1 VFEVDPTI
9 ILGGPGTGK
18 TTKLISIVE
27 QEISPK
33 GAWAPVP
40 PERIAYVSF
49 TRQAA
54 YGARKRIDLTEKQTP
69 WFRTLHSMAF
79 RRLGMSRTEVMDNTH
94 YEKVSSMLGMS
105 FTGFIDLDAPAHGPE
120 GNKCLGL
127 IEYSRNTL
135 QDLKKVWNNNNGTI
149 EWHKLKRFNDTL
161 SQYKKDM
168 QLIDYSDML
177 ERFVNSE
184 AVLDVDVAII
194 DEAQDLTPLQ
204 WKVCEVAFKK
214 CVRVYI
220 GGDDDQAIYKW
231 SGADVDTFINLKG
244 NVEVLTKSYRQPK
257 EVFKQSGLILNR
269 IKKRRTKDFEPSD
282 RQGKVYWH
290 NRVEGIDLSKGTWL
304 LLGRNYYLLRHY
316 EMLVR
321 EQGYLYSTKGK
332 LSFDKTLIRAI
343 QSYERLRKGQSVVG
357 SEMNLVLKKLKI
369 QMKVDSG
376 KNYNANMLGIDIT
389 KIWHDA
395 FKGVNLKDREYLVA
409 CLRRGEDPR
418 AEPRIRI
425 DTIHASKGAEADNVI
440 VMSDISKQSYVGSQI
455 APDDEHRVFYVALTR
470 AINNLHLVQPQTSM
484 FYRL

>member
-18 TTKLISIVE
+18 TTRLIAIVE
-27 QEISPK
+27 QEIK
-33 GAWAPVP
+33 DGAI

-94 YEKVSSMLGMS
+94 YQKVCEMLGMTY
-105 FTGFIDLDAPAHGPE
+105 TGFVDLESPAHGPE
-120 GNKCLGL
+120 GNKCLG
-127 IEYSRNTL
+127 IVEYSRNTL
-135 QDLKKVWNNNNGTI
+135 QDLKEAWSKHGSSIDWF
-149 EWHKLKRFNDTL
+149 KLKRFYDTL
-161 SQYKKDM
+161 LTYKKDM

-177 ERFVNSE
+177 ERFVSSE
-184 AVLDVDVAII
+184 ATLDIDVAII

-204 WKVCEVAFKK
+204 WKVASIAFKTAK
-214 CVRVYI
+214 RVYV

-244 NVEVLTKSYRQPK
+244 KVEVLEKSYRQPK
-257 EVFKQSGLILNR
+257 EVFKQSSLILNR
-269 IKKRRTKDFEPSD
+269 IKVRRNKIYQPSD
-282 RQGKVYWH
+282 REGQVFWH
-290 NRVEGIDLSKGTWL
+290 NRVEGIDLSKGSWL
-304 LLGRNYYLLRHY
+304 LIARNYYLLRHY

-332 LSFDKTLIRAI
+332 LSFEKTLIRAI
-343 QSYERLRKGQSVVG
+343 QAYEKLRKNKSIAG
-357 SEMNLVLKKLKI
+357 SDINLVFKKLKI
-369 QMKVDSG
+369 KKKVDASRT
-376 KNYNANMLGIDIT
+376 YNSKMLGLDT
-389 KIWHDA
+389 SRIWHDA

-418 AEPRIRI
+418 IEPRIRI

-440 VMSDISKQSYVGSQI
+440 VMSDVSRQSYMGMQLT
-455 APDDEHRVFYVALTR
+455 PDDEHRVFYVALTR
-470 AINNLHLVQPQTSM
+470 AIKNLHLVQPQTSM
-484 FYRL
+484 SYRL

>member
-1 VFEVDPTI
+1 MFEVDPTI

-27 QEISPK
+27 QEISS
-33 GAWAPVP
+33 GVE
-40 PERIAYVSF
+40 PEHIAYVSF

-79 RRLGMSRTEVMDNTH
+79 RRLGMSRTEVLDNTH
-94 YEKVSSMLGMS
+94 YEKVCEMLGMKFS
-105 FTGFIDLDAPAHGPE
+105 GFIDLEAPAYGPE
-120 GNKCLGL
+120 GNKCLAI

-135 QDLKKVWNNNNGTI
+135 QDLKKAWSTHGGSI
-149 EWHKLKRFNDTL
+149 DWFKLKRFHDTL
-161 SQYKKDM
+161 IKYKSDM

-177 ERFVNSE
+177 EKFVN
-184 AVLDVDVAII
+184 ANATIDVEVAII

-204 WKVCEVAFKK
+204 WKVASVAFANCK
-214 CVRVYI
+214 RLYI

-231 SGADVDTFINLKG
+231 SGADVETFINLKG
-244 NVEVLTKSYRQPK
+244 NVEVLKKSHRQPAA
-257 EVFKQSGLILNR
+257 VFKQSSKILQR
-269 IKKRRTKDFEPSD
+269 IKNRREKVFSPAD
-282 RQGKVYWH
+282 RLGSVYFH
-290 NRVEGIDLSKGTWL
+290 NRVEGIDLSQGTWL

-332 LSFDKTLIRAI
+332 LSYDKNLVRAI
-343 QSYERLRKGQSVVG
+343 QGYERLRKGS
-357 SEMNLVLKKLKI
+357 SEIGVEVNIILKKLGIKK
-369 QMKVDSG
+369 KVDAS
-376 KNYNANMLGIDIT
+376 KNFTAKELDIDTT

-395 FKGVNLKDREYLVA
+395 FKGVNLKDREYLVS

-418 AEPRIRI
+418 KEPRIRI

-440 VMSDISKQSYVGSQI
+440 VMSDVSRQSYVGLQKS
-455 APDDEHRVFYVALTR
+455 PDDEHRVFYVAVTR
-470 AINNLHLVQPQTSM
+470 AINNLHIVQPQTSQ
-484 FYRL
+484 YYLI

>member
-1 VFEVDPTI
+1 MFEVDPTI

-27 QEISPK
+27 QEISS
-33 GAWAPVP
+33 GVE
-40 PERIAYVSF
+40 PEHIAYVSF

-79 RRLGMSRTEVMDNTH
+79 RRLGMSRTEVLDNTH
-94 YEKVSSMLGMS
+94 YEKVCEMLGMKFS
-105 FTGFIDLDAPAHGPE
+105 GFIDLEAPAYGPE
-120 GNKCLGL
+120 GNKCLAI

-135 QDLKKVWNNNNGTI
+135 QDLKKAWSTHGGSI
-149 EWHKLKRFNDTL
+149 DWFKLKRFHDTL
-161 SQYKKDM
+161 IKYKSDM

-177 ERFVNSE
+177 EKFVN
-184 AVLDVDVAII
+184 ANATIDVEVAII

-204 WKVCEVAFKK
+204 WKVASVAFASCK
-214 CVRVYI
+214 RLYI

-231 SGADVDTFINLKG
+231 SGADVETFINLKG
-244 NVEVLTKSYRQPK
+244 NVEVLKKSHRQPAA
-257 EVFKQSGLILNR
+257 VFKQSSKILQR
-269 IKKRRTKDFEPSD
+269 IKNRREKVFSPAD
-282 RQGKVYWH
+282 RLGSVFFH
-290 NRVEGIDLSKGTWL
+290 NRVEGIDLSQGTWL

-332 LSFDKTLIRAI
+332 LSYDKNLVRAI
-343 QSYERLRKGQSVVG
+343 QGYERLRKGS
-357 SEMNLVLKKLKI
+357 SEIGVEVNIILKKLGIKK
-369 QMKVDSG
+369 KVDAS
-376 KNYNANMLGIDIT
+376 KNFTAKELDIDTT

-395 FKGVNLKDREYLVA
+395 FKGVNLKDREYLVS

-418 AEPRIRI
+418 KEPRIRI

-440 VMSDISKQSYVGSQI
+440 VMSDVSRQSYVGLQKS
-455 APDDEHRVFYVALTR
+455 PDDEHRVFYVAVTR
-470 AINNLHLVQPQTSM
+470 AINNLHIVQPQTSQ
-484 FYRL
+484 YYLI